1 MQVAA
6 LGDGWERST
15 SHSSH
20 KVEKLVSAISK
31 SKEKEAE
38 DQKTIEGLNSE
49 IARQRAEIEKLKSQ
63 LAPKID

>member
-31 SKEKEAE
+31 SKEKEAA
-38 DQKTIEGLNSE
+38 DQQTIEGLN
-49 IARQRAEIEKLKSQ
+49 REIEKLKSQ
-63 LAPKID
+63 LAPKVD

>member
-1 MQVAA
+1 MA

-31 SKEKEAE
+31 SKEKEAA
-38 DQKTIEGLNSE
+38 DQQTIEGLNS
-49 IARQRAEIEKLKSQ
+49 EIEKLKSQ
-63 LAPKID
+63 LAPKVD

>member
-1 MQVAA
+1 MA

-20 KVEKLVSAISK
+20 KVEKLMSAISK
-31 SKEKEAE
+31 SKEKEAA

-49 IARQRAEIEKLKSQ
+49 IDKPKSQ
-63 LAPKID
+63 LAPKVD

>member
-31 SKEKEAE
+31 SKEKEAA
-38 DQKTIEGLNSE
+38 DQQTIEGLNS
-49 IARQRAEIEKLKSQ
+49 EIEKLKSQ
-63 LAPKID
+63 LAPKVD

>member
-20 KVEKLVSAISK
+20 KVEKLMSAISK
-31 SKEKEAE
+31 SKEKEAA
-38 DQKTIEGLNSE
+38 DQQTIEGLNS
-49 IARQRAEIEKLKSQ
+49 EIEKLKSQ
-63 LAPKID
+63 LAPKVD